1 MARPFYILSLNTGNL
16 IETTGT
22 GLAIAG
28 LFLANG
34 VREPTSNLI
43 VLVALWVCLWY
54 FPHCLVHFIVGRI
67 GGIAFTHYVVGK
79 SALVK
84 FRLPYLT
91 KLLSY
96 LPVLGIRTERS
107 SLSRSTPKVRKL
119 MFQSGAYA
127 SMLLPNL
134 TVLDSLIYSAP
145 TTSAL
150 LILMS
155 VVNVAVTL
163 YYSPRAGDMWRSGIS
178 YP

>member
-1 MARPFYILSLNTGNL
+1 MAIV
-16 IETTGT
+16 
-22 GLAIAG
+22 G

-34 VREPTSNLI
+34 VREPLSNLI
-43 VLVALWVCLWY
+43 VLVVLWLCLWY
-54 FPHCLVHFIVGRI
+54 FPHCLVHFIIGRI

-84 FRLPYLT
+84 LRLPYL
-91 KLLSY
+91 KDLLRY
-96 LPVLGIRTERS
+96 LPVLGIRIDRS
-107 SLSRSTPKVRKL
+107 SLARSSPRVRKL

-134 TVLDSLIYSAP
+134 TVLESLLHSLP

-150 LILMS
+150 LTLMS
-155 VVNVAVTL
+155 AVNVGVTL
-163 YYSPRAGDMWRSGIS
+163 YYSPRAGDMWRARIS

>member
-1 MARPFYILSLNTGNL
+1 MG
-16 IETTGT
+16 
-22 GLAIAG
+22 IAG
-28 LFLANG
+28 LLLANNI
-34 VREPTSNLI
+34 REPLANL
-43 VLVALWVCLWY
+43 VLLVVVWVCLWY

-67 GGIAFTHYVVGK
+67 GGIAFTHYVIGK

-84 FRLPYLT
+84 LRLPYVT

-96 LPVLGIRTERS
+96 LPVLGIRIDRS
-107 SLSRSTPKVRKL
+107 SLSRSTPTVRKL

-134 TVLDSLIYSAP
+134 TILDSLIYSAP

-150 LILMS
+150 LIVMS